1 MTRHQGELGY
11 HCVEVLNY
19 LKEVIEF

>member
-1 MTRHQGELGY
+1 MTRHQGEVSN
-11 HCVEVLNY
+11 HHVEVLNY